1 MSQLVGHS
9 RIFRLFMYFD
19 LCTKE
24 FKIKEWMDW
33 STAGDFTLFKKGYL
47 PTHHRKLHTWTKQF
61 DQKISKTVVGV
72 GKTSRCLHEDM
83 FQKQPL
89 KSKSIE
95 YFSTPTNDV
104 FINVPFNYR
113 ASSRFLKS

>member
-9 RIFRLFMYFD
+9 RIFRLFMYCG
-19 LCTKE
+19 LCAKE
-24 FKIKEWMDW
+24 FKIKEW
-33 STAGDFTLFKKGYL
+33 TGLLLVTLRYSKKGTFL
-47 PTHHRKLHTWTKQF
+47 HHRKLHTWTKQF

-95 YFSTPTNDV
+95 YFS
-104 FINVPFNYR
+104 ILQLMM
-113 ASSRFLKS
+113 SSLMFLSTTVLLLGS